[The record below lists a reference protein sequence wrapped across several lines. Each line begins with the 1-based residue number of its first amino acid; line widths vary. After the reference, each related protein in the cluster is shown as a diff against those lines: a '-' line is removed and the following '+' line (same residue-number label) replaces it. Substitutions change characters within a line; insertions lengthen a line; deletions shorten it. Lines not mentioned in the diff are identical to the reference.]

1 VLNKSFSYRFE
12 QSLYENNVGGGSTG
26 HFWIAYN
33 QLLHGD
39 GHLIVGKVDA
49 PAPPAFSYWHDASAF
64 SSPEIAVGQHG
75 YLLDGTR
82 WGVGFNYVPKNYV
95 KQPYKSNWH
104 ISETRRRSII
114 RRSFSNSNPYA
125 PDQSGSDRAFQ
136 YKVAF
141 ARPDQPIEAG
151 VYGAVG
157 SYILAN
163 GYAHPSDAYRAT
175 GVYAQRDP
183 VGHVPGVLVFYQQTY
198 DANVGPGD
206 GSTPLVQSATS
217 RAFALELSESFLH
230 GDVMLAVRPVEYLSG
245 LQASA
250 TGFDTERTAQ
260 PHYGTFNV
268 IARDPKFSPYLY
280 FVFESGVGAAS
291 DARYAQPAWT
301 AQVRWAA
308 PVFGAPAIRRVPAG
322 LRPVAVADAT
332 PAASTSV
339 GTSDASPSPEAVQA
353 GKAVFVANCAAC
365 HNANGTGGAGPSLHQ
380 VATTKTF
387 AQTVDFIEHPS
398 GGIMPKLYPGTLS
411 EAQVKEVTAYVRATF
426 H

>member
-1 VLNKSFSYRFE
+1 M
-12 QSLYENNVGGGSTG
+12 
-26 HFWIAYN
+26 
-33 QLLHGD
+33 
-39 GHLIVGKVDA
+39 
-49 PAPPAFSYWHDASAF
+49 
-64 SSPEIAVGQHG
+64 
-75 YLLDGTR
+75 
-82 WGVGFNYVPKNYV
+82 
-95 KQPYKSNWH
+95 
-104 ISETRRRSII
+104 
-114 RRSFSNSNPYA
+114 
-125 PDQSGSDRAFQ
+125 
-136 YKVAF
+136 
-141 ARPDQPIEAG
+141 
-151 VYGAVG
+151 
-157 SYILAN
+157 
-163 GYAHPSDAYRAT
+163 
-175 GVYAQRDP
+175 
-183 VGHVPGVLVFYQQTY
+183 LVFYQHTY

-332 PAASTSV
+332 QAASTSV

-365 HNANGTGGAGPSLHQ
+365 H
-380 VATTKTF
+380 
-387 AQTVDFIEHPS
+387 
-398 GGIMPKLYPGTLS
+398 MR
-411 EAQVKEVTAYVRATF
+411 TARAAPVRACIRSQRRRRSPRRSTSSSIPRAASCRSSIPARCPRRR
-426 H
+426 